1 MPSLRSR
8 GLRLL
13 LDVRRALF
21 DWDAPLERY
30 RAMMKREGRL
40 FKPPRDVN
48 IQPVMAG
55 DVPAEWLIPPEAT
68 PRSVILYLHG
78 GAWTLGWTN
87 IHRRMVA
94 HLCRAAACRALAVDY
109 RLAPEHPF
117 PAALEDCLGAYRWL
131 LKGGSLPGDMVIV
144 GDSAGGNLTL
154 ATLMSLRDAGDPLPA
169 AAVCISPATDLEGT
183 GESFWTKKDPLQ
195 TPEFVLAMV
204 RHYASGQDLRSPLLS
219 PHYGDLRGLPPLLI
233 HAGGDEMFLSD
244 ATRLADKA
252 RAAGVDVSLVVWPR
266 MWHVWHLLAPSLPE
280 ARQAIDAIGAF
291 VRERLTTGQP

>member
-1 MPSLRSR
+1 
-8 GLRLL
+8 
-13 LDVRRALF
+13 VRRAFF
-21 DWDAPLERY
+21 DWDAPVERF
-30 RAMMKREGRL
+30 RALMERQEPY
-40 FKPPRDVN
+40 FKPPRDVEV
-48 IQPVMAG
+48 QPVMAG
-55 DVPAEWLIPPEAT
+55 EVPAEWLIPPEAS

-78 GAWTLGWTN
+78 GGWTLGWTN

-94 HLCRAAACRALAVDY
+94 QLCRAATCRTLAVDY

-117 PAALEDCLGAYRWL
+117 PAALEDCLGAYRWM
-131 LKGGSLPGDMVIV
+131 LKSGSLPRDIVIA

-154 ATLMSLRDAGDPLPA
+154 ATLLSLRDAGDPLPA

-183 GESFWTKKDPLQ
+183 GESFWTKKDPAV

-233 HAGGDEMFLSD
+233 HVGEDEMLLSD

-266 MWHVWHLLAPSLPE
+266 MWHVWHLLTPSLPE
-280 ARQAIDAIGAF
+280 ARQAINAIGAF
-291 VRERLTTGQP
+291 VRERLAPGQP